1 MDGYLAVKLLHILS
15 STVLFGTGLGT
26 AFFML
31 RAWQSKSDEAM
42 RVTTA
47 HVVQADWLF
56 TTPAVVVQ
64 LATGLW
70 LTSQI
75 GISYLSLWFA
85 VVITLFALVGAC
97 WLPVVWI
104 QIHIRNLIGKG
115 VEPSQYRRLMRWW
128 MALGIPAFLAVLAL
142 FVLMV
147 YKPWVGIMLFN

>member
-1 MDGYLAVKLLHILS
+1 MDGYLIVKLLHILS
-15 STVLFGTGLGT
+15 AAVLFGTGIGT

-31 RAWQSKSDEAM
+31 RAWQSTSDEAM
-42 RVTTA
+42 RETTT

-64 LATGLW
+64 LVSGLW

-75 GISYLSLWFA
+75 GISYLSVWFG
-85 VVITLFALVGAC
+85 VVIGLFVFVGAC

-104 QIHIRNLIGKG
+104 QIRLRELIRSDT
-115 VEPSQYRRLMRWW
+115 ESSQCRRLMRWW
-128 MALGIPAFLAVLAL
+128 VALGIPAFMAVLAL